1 MPTIPL
7 ALSIA
12 FIATTLITVLLFYK
26 ATANNKTILIVILA
40 WLAIQSI
47 PALKGFYAN
56 TEAAPPR
63 FLLAVAPAVVA
74 VLLVSLFSSA
84 VFINTINLQ
93 RLTLLHII
101 RIPVELVLLYLF
113 HYKAIPQIMTFEGR
127 NWDILSGITAPI
139 VYYFVFI
146 KRILSSK
153 WLLWWNVVGLL
164 LLLNIVSIALLSA
177 PFRFQQ
183 LGFGQPNVAVL
194 YFPFIWLPCC
204 VVPIVLFSH
213 LVAIKK
219 LTKQSL

>member
-183 LGFGQPNVAVL
+183 LGFEQPNVAVL